1 VHILLILK
9 NIADKCR
16 TGSHIDRI
24 ICAEIPDP
32 NEDKELYDIVK
43 AHMIHGPCGDLNP
56 ESPCMKKEKCMG
68 RCCARYPYKLCE
80 ETRADRDG
88 YPTYRRRKAAP
99 IIDEIGNKYFN
110 IDSSWVVPYNP
121 YLLKKYDTHINVEIA
136 TSVKSFK
143 YIFKY
148 VYKGGDRAEVK
159 VHKIFDEDDY
169 EEGEFVDVDELKAF
183 IDSVYL
189 SSHEAVW
196 RIFGFPTNCISH
208 SVVNLPLHVD
218 NGQSVVFREGWEEE
232 AVGNGAPD
240 TMLTAFLKLNQ
251 GEGVDQ
257 EERDLARVTVY
268 QDIPKYFTWNK
279 TKKCGRAG
287 KKSSHQ
293 AWLEL

>member
-1 VHILLILK
+1 MKLDELLKDLIERQIFWEVAGYAWTIEYQKRGLPHVHILLILK

-43 AHMIHGPCGDLNP
+43 AHMIHGPCGDLNS

-148 VYKGGDRAEVK
+148 VYKEVT
-159 VHKIFDEDDY
+159 
-169 EEGEFVDVDELKAF
+169 ELKLKCTR
-183 IDSVYL
+183 YL
-189 SSHEAVW
+189 MKM
-196 RIFGFPTNCISH
+196 I
-208 SVVNLPLHVD
+208 
-218 NGQSVVFREGWEEE
+218 
-232 AVGNGAPD
+232 
-240 TMLTAFLKLNQ
+240 MK
-251 GEGVDQ
+251 
-257 EERDLARVTVY
+257 RV
-268 QDIPKYFTWNK
+268 
-279 TKKCGRAG
+279 
-287 KKSSHQ
+287 S
-293 AWLEL
+293 L